1 MGIPGGARTTRYRA
15 FLIAGA
21 VTLIQGSVGLYW
33 LVPGVIFCFLA
44 AFSNAWV
51 LLIEINR

>member
-1 MGIPGGARTTRYRA
+1 LPFI
-15 FLIAGA
+15 IAGA
-21 VTLIQGSVGLYW
+21 VVLAQGSVGFYW
-33 LVPGVIFCFLA
+33 LVPGVIFCFLCFLV